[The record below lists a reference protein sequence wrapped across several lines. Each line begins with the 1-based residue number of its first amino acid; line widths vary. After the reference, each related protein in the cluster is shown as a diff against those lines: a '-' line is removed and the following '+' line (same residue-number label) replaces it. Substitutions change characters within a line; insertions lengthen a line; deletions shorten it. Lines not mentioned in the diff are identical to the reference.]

1 MEVHFDMTA
10 CLDSFGDHAVYC
22 KESWG
27 FKYRHDMVMN
37 VFCDICRRV
46 GISARK
52 EAPVNFL
59 TDPSDGRSTLKNSQ
73 VPLWIGQAALKA
85 VSCKVTKHE
94 KLCIENQ
101 DVFIPFT
108 FDTFGFLANE
118 AVELVNRVQRVMNS
132 NVMTPRS
139 TKVNSLQSKLDQTA
153 KISKSVFIT
162 NFSEECT
169 SKDLWKECNDYGT
182 VIDVFIPNKRSKSG
196 KRFAF
201 VRFIKVSNLDRLV
214 ENLNTIWMG
223 RFHLSANRAWFD
235 RPVVSPAPKQIPGIM
250 SRPKYV
256 QPNAIP
262 KEKISSPPYLLKP
275 SLVIDDSC
283 LVSRDLDN
291 SMMGEVRQVTSINN
305 M

>member
-1 MEVHFDMTA
+1 MCQRFSLA
-10 CLDSFGDHAVYC
+10 CNPRKT
-22 KESWG
+22 KESSTV
-27 FKYRHDMVMN
+27 HAIQDQ
-37 VFCDICRRV
+37 
-46 GISARK
+46 ARK
-52 EAPVNFL
+52 RFVFHSGFRCGGIKELGTLFL
-59 TDPSDGRSTLKNSQ
+59 FKFRF
-73 VPLWIGQAALKA
+73 
-85 VSCKVTKHE
+85 
-94 KLCIENQ
+94 
-101 DVFIPFT
+101 VFGLNPTSLVIVFVM
-108 FDTFGFLANE
+108 GFHH
-118 AVELVNRVQRVMNS
+118 Q
-132 NVMTPRS
+132 
-139 TKVNSLQSKLDQTA
+139 NSLQSKLDQTA

-169 SKDLWKECNDYGT
+169 SKDLWKVCNDYGT

-223 RFHLSANRAWFD
+223 RFHLSANRARFD

-262 KEKISSPPYLLKP
+262 KEKVSSPPYLLKP

-291 SMMGEVRQVTSINN
+291 CVMGEVRQVTSINN
-305 M
+305 MQV